1 MEKVKDKSIVTLIN
15 LKKTFGKNK
24 VLRGLNIKIPE
35 KRISYIIGRSG
46 EGKSVTLKHII
57 GILKPDEGEV
67 WIDGVAMHSADERA
81 WENIRQQI
89 GTLFQDGA
97 LFDSLNV
104 FENISFPIQNHT
116 KMPLEKIKN
125 EVKNLLEIVGL
136 ANIEE
141 KFPSELSIG
150 ERKRVGLA
158 RALALKPKLLLYD
171 EPTTSMDPLIA
182 DLIDNLIQNTQQK
195 IEGITSVVISHD
207 ITSVMNIAEYIFFL
221 HEGKVY
227 FEGTPEEF
235 QTSQDA
241 LVKQFLSGGRNGPL
255 AVPIA

>member
-1 MEKVKDKSIVTLIN
+1 MEKVKEKSIVTLIN

-24 VLRGLNIKIPE
+24 VLRGLNLNIPE
-35 KRISYIIGRSG
+35 KKISYIIGRSG

-67 WIDGVAMHSADERA
+67 WIDGVAMHNANERA

-116 KMPLEKIKN
+116 KIPIGKMKN
-125 EVKNLLEIVGL
+125 EVKSLLEIVGL

-182 DLIDNLIQNTQQK
+182 DLIDNLIQSTQKK

-235 QTSQDA
+235 QASQDA

>member
-1 MEKVKDKSIVTLIN
+1 MSEKGLVSLIN
-15 LKKTFGKNK
+15 LRKTFGKNK
-24 VLRGLNIKIPE
+24 VLRGLDLNVPNK
-35 KRISYIIGRSG
+35 KLSFIIGRSG

-67 WIDGVAMHSADERA
+67 WINGVPMHNADERA
-81 WENIRQQI
+81 WEKIRQQI

-104 FENISFPIQNHT
+104 FDNISFPIQNHT
-116 KMPLEKIKN
+116 KMSLSKMKE
-125 EVKNLLEIVGL
+125 EVKNLLSIVGL
-136 ANIEE
+136 PSIEE
-141 KFPSELSIG
+141 KFPPELSIG

-171 EPTTSMDPLIA
+171 EPTTSMDPLVA
-182 DLIDNLIQNTQQK
+182 DLIDNLILNTQQK
-195 IEGITSVVISHD
+195 LEGMTSVVISHD

-227 FEGTPEEF
+227 FEGTPEAFCSSKDE
-235 QTSQDA
+235 
-241 LVKQFLSGGRNGPL
+241 LVKQFLTGGRNGPL
-255 AVPIA
+255 AVPIV